1 MPLLVATL
9 SKPLALGGRGLR
21 RLRQLMRMLAI
32 GSWIA
37 VGLLL
42 FVLVRTL
49 APWRPVTQCL
59 QPFMS
64 PWMQVAVH
72 MLGVR
77 SSLAGERPRPG
88 SLLLCNHIS
97 WLDIVVI
104 AAHLPVRFVAKTEV
118 RQWPLIGMLAAA
130 AGTLFLQ
137 RGKREGDGSSAA
149 IITAVEQA
157 LAAGEVVLIF
167 PEGTTSDGSLVRR
180 FHAKLIPQGA
190 TVIPLALAYRG
201 RGAAAVPFLGDDDFA
216 SSLWRLL
223 AERDVHAHLQLLR
236 SVDGSDASQPA
247 RAAQQAVARALAV
260 PTAAAPATPNLLCG
274 ENRNLS
280 EDAISDTAMTGAAMT
295 GSKMN
300 KGPL

>member
-9 SKPLALGGRGLR
+9 SKPLALGGRSLR
-21 RLRQLMRMLAI
+21 RLRQLLRMLAI
-32 GSWIA
+32 ASWIA
-37 VGLLL
+37 MGLVL
-42 FVLVRTL
+42 FALVRVLT
-49 APWRPVTQCL
+49 PWRPVTQCL
-59 QPFMS
+59 QPFLS

-72 MLGVR
+72 ILGVR
-77 SSLAGERPRPG
+77 SSLAGARPKPG

-130 AGTLFLQ
+130 AGTLFLH
-137 RGKREGDGSSAA
+137 RGKRDGDDSSAA
-149 IITAVEQA
+149 IVAAVEQA
-157 LAAGEVVLIF
+157 LAAGELVLIF

-190 TVIPLALAYRG
+190 TVMPLALAYRG

-236 SVDGSDASQPA
+236 EMAGGANAQPA
-247 RAAQQAVARALAV
+247 RAAQQAVAHALAV
-260 PTAAAPATPNLLCG
+260 PSAMLHPAPINNGDGA
-274 ENRNLS
+274 
-280 EDAISDTAMTGAAMT
+280 SDTYSASAGIASADIARTKERG
-295 GSKMN
+295 
-300 KGPL
+300 